1 MCNPFVRA
9 AVQAAARRVSSSYP
23 LCLVVLS
30 FLLLCCRAGRA
41 NAQSASEASAG
52 ANVVVTISGVVSEA
66 ISGESVIGVNVLLL
80 RDSAAI
86 SQSAASV
93 KSSVSKPVGG
103 ARTNKFGFYS
113 IANVPQGSYLLV
125 VRGIG
130 YKPFVRRVKVESEA
144 RLNAVRQNIQMEL
157 QDVRSQEIT
166 VEGARDVSPT
176 RDISAVT
183 ISTEFAKKMPT
194 LGGESDIFR
203 TLQLLPG
210 IKAGSEVSSG
220 LYVRGGSPDQNLV
233 LLDGVIVYNPSHL
246 GGFLS
251 TFNSDAIR
259 DVRVIKG
266 AFPAEYGGRLSSVI
280 DLTMK
285 EGSKEKIS
293 GAGNISLIASRLT
306 IEGPITEDLTFMV
319 SGRRTYFDLLIAA
332 ATANQPSGT
341 IVPNYYFYDLNAK
354 VNYKISENDRLFA
367 SGYFGRD
374 VFTAGSDAQN
384 QRVGIDWGNATANLR
399 WTHVVSP
406 SLFTNFSAI
415 YTDYKFSSDLA
426 GGGNFSFNSLSQIR
440 DFMLRGDAQWFPT
453 QQHVV
458 KAGVEATFH
467 QFRTLVSS
475 NNDDFNAFLANSE
488 LGLNTTIPSL
498 EAALYV
504 QDEWTDAFDVDG
516 LSLNGG
522 LRLAYF
528 QQGARVL
535 PEPRLSAAYTFNTE
549 AGLPIT
555 LKGAFAVA
563 NQFLHLVVRNDLALP
578 TDAWFPSTAGI
589 LPANSTQYVLGAE
602 TKLFNNEVLVSVEG
616 YYKSMRNLLE
626 FKDNATFSLFAPR
639 EQDLTRGVGEAYGVE
654 LFINKQ
660 IGAFTGWIGYTLSWT
675 TRTFADLNNGKPFFP
690 RYDSRNDVSVTFNY
704 KFSDAWELGASWVFQ
719 SGQAY
724 TMPSGQFIIDPGVAY
739 QPTSPTGAQTSLPFV
754 QAFSRGPYSL
764 QLYTERNGFRLP
776 PFHKLDV
783 NFTHYFRWFDLPFNV
798 AISVYNVYNRRNPF
812 AWVIDANKGEVVQY
826 TLFPII
832 PTLSLGF
839 KF

>member
-1 MCNPFVRA
+1 M
-9 AVQAAARRVSSSYP
+9 
-23 LCLVVLS
+23 
-30 FLLLCCRAGRA
+30 
-41 NAQSASEASAG
+41 NAQSSAP
-52 ANVVVTISGVVSEA
+52 VSSTTTISGIVSEA
-66 ISGESVIGVNVLLL
+66 VSGEAVIGVNVLLMG
-80 RDSAAI
+80 DSAVA
-86 SQSAASV
+86 SAPIN
-93 KSSVSKPVGG
+93 KPAGG
-103 ARTNKFGFYS
+103 ARTNKYGFYS
-113 IANVPQGSYLLV
+113 IANVPQGSYMLV

-130 YKPFVRRVKVESEA
+130 YKPFVRRVSIGDVA
-144 RLNAVRQNIQMEL
+144 LRQNIQMEL

-166 VEGARDVSPT
+166 VEGARDMAPT
-176 RDISAVT
+176 RNISAVS

-210 IKAGSEVSSG
+210 IKAGSEISSG

-293 GAGNISLIASRLT
+293 GAGNVSLIASRLT
-306 IEGPITEDLTFMV
+306 VEGPITEDLTFMV

-332 ATANQPSGT
+332 ATANQPAGT

-354 VNYKISENDRLFA
+354 VNYKISDNDRLFA

-374 VFTAGSDAQN
+374 VFTAGGNAQN

-399 WTHVVSP
+399 WTHIVSP

-453 QQHVV
+453 QQHIV

-475 NNDDFNAFLANSE
+475 NNDDFNRFLSNSE
-488 LGLNTTIPSL
+488 LGLNATIPSL

-504 QDEWTDAFDVDG
+504 QDEWTDAFNVDG
-516 LSLNGG
+516 LALNAG
-522 LRLAYF
+522 LRMTYF
-528 QQGARVL
+528 QQGARLL
-535 PEPRLSAAYTFNTE
+535 PEPRLSAAYTFNE
-549 AGLPIT
+549 SEGLSIT
-555 LKGAFAVA
+555 LKGAVAVA

-578 TDAWFPSTAGI
+578 TDAWFPSTASI

-626 FKDNATFSLFAPR
+626 FRDNATFSLFAPR

-660 IGAFTGWIGYTLSWT
+660 VGAFTGWIGYTLSWT

-690 RYDSRNDVSVTFNY
+690 RYDSRNDVSLTLNY

-724 TMPSGQFIIDPGVAY
+724 TMPSGQFAFNTSTGY
-739 QPTSPTGAQTSLPFV
+739 QFQFTGAAPSQPMTSG
-754 QAFSRGPYSL
+754 SRAGAA
-764 QLYTERNGFRLP
+764 QLYTDRNGFRLP

-783 NFTHYFRWFDLPFNV
+783 NFSHYFTWFGLPFTLN
-798 AISVYNVYNRRNPF
+798 ISVYNVYNRRNPF
-812 AWVIDANKGEVVQY
+812 AWTIEADTSSGERRVVQY
-826 TLFPII
+826 TLFPIV
-832 PTLSLGF
+832 PTIGIGF